1 MSGRPGGPA
10 RRPAALAR
18 NSALG
23 ILSARPLTGAAT
35 ARGSLLQCRSVTLI
49 HAQVRRKSLHQSCVN
64 LSTYSK
70 QICNISSFKSVDCT
84 WGGWEPWGDCTKT
97 CGGGVQLRTRLF
109 FAGNSGKMCSGQ
121 SASMQECNQTPCPT
135 QTADKTWFFYDH
147 TD

>member
-10 RRPAALAR
+10 RRHAALAR
-18 NSALG
+18 NSVLG
-23 ILSARPLTGAAT
+23 TASARPLTGAAT
-35 ARGSLLQCRSVTLI
+35 ALGSLLQCRSVTLI
-49 HAQVRRKSLHQSCVN
+49 LAQVRWTPLHQSCVN
-64 LSTYSK
+64 LSTYSN
-70 QICNISSFKSVDCT
+70 QICNISYFKSVDCT

-121 SASMQECNQTPCPT
+121 SASMQECNPTPCP
-135 QTADKTWFFYDH
+135 QTTARPWFFYDD